1 MLIAF
6 PLIAGITGSSYTYRN
21 MEINYWCEVKGWKK
35 WVMILISQAFILSFW
50 IPLVYERKFISPNNK
65 YINDQ
70 YVYIY
75 HIIAYILIYYVLFGI
90 LPLFFY
96 KCNLIKEEDIELTS
110 LDTKKFILS
119 EKSLKDS

>member
-1 MLIAF
+1 
-6 PLIAGITGSSYTYRN
+6 
-21 MEINYWCEVKGWKK
+21 
-35 WVMILISQAFILSFW
+35 
-50 IPLVYERKFISPNNK
+50 
-65 YINDQ
+65 
-70 YVYIY
+70 
-75 HIIAYILIYYVLFGI
+75 VLFGI